1 VGVAVLVVGVGVAA
15 ATPHARHWAGDR
27 VSEFRGEGGDAVAN
41 DPGRLVNTSGNQR
54 KAWWGE
60 AWRGFRD
67 APVLGQG
74 AGGFALVH
82 LKERRTGDDALDTRE
97 PHDVALRFL
106 SGLGIP
112 GLVLLAL
119 LIGSVAWAMVRAVAR
134 SAGPEIGL
142 PLAILAAFALQASVD
157 WSWAIPALTVPAFA
171 AAGVVLARASA
182 VPDRP
187 GRPGPLAG
195 GALAALA
202 VLAVASAALPW
213 WSARAVADGRDAL
226 ADGRPRDALDLAR
239 WAEASNPLALGP
251 LLLRA
256 AASSDLQ
263 PPQPARA
270 LGAYERATRLQ
281 PDNPAS
287 WRALAIFLG
296 EDPRAVAAWRQVRRL
311 DPRDPEAALRAG

>member
-1 VGVAVLVVGVGVAA
+1 
-15 ATPHARHWAGDR
+15 
-27 VSEFRGEGGDAVAN
+27 
-41 DPGRLVNTSGNQR
+41 
-54 KAWWGE
+54 
-60 AWRGFRD
+60 
-67 APVLGQG
+67 
-74 AGGFALVH
+74 
-82 LKERRTGDDALDTRE
+82 
-97 PHDVALRFL
+97 
-106 SGLGIP
+106 
-112 GLVLLAL
+112 
-119 LIGSVAWAMVRAVAR
+119 M
-134 SAGPEIGL
+134 
-142 PLAILAAFALQASVD
+142 
-157 WSWAIPALTVPAFA
+157 LT
-171 AAGVVLARASA
+171 
-182 VPDRP
+182 
-187 GRPGPLAG
+187 
-195 GALAALA
+195 ALA

-226 ADGRPRDALDLAR
+226 ADGRPGDALDLAR